1 IDAPHVAVSGAQ
13 RPPTRH
19 RPVSRRAV
27 TRAPAA
33 RLPNPSTLPT
43 PEEGRA
49 LPHRAPGVAR
59 GRTRAARRLPLRRAA
74 AVTARLA
81 AMLRD
86 AQLWVPI
93 GVLIA
98 GLLVLWWIR

>member
-1 IDAPHVAVSGAQ
+1 VS
-13 RPPTRH
+13 
-19 RPVSRRAV
+19 
-27 TRAPAA
+27 
-33 RLPNPSTLPT
+33 
-43 PEEGRA
+43 
-49 LPHRAPGVAR
+49 
-59 GRTRAARRLPLRRAA
+59 
-74 AVTARLA
+74 ARLA